1 MKSTQAKLQKA
12 APATLDEA
20 SMAEGLRYLSERDA
34 DLARVFREL
43 GPPQMWA
50 REPGF
55 ATLVFIILEQQVSLA
70 SAKAVFDRLT
80 GLASPLTPER
90 FLALDDAA
98 LKGAGFSRQKIA
110 YCRNVATLV
119 AGGELDLEAL
129 GAMDDDAVR
138 STLVA
143 LKGVGPWTAEI
154 YLLRALNRPD
164 AWPSGDLALLIAAQ
178 EIKRLPARPTPLELE
193 ALAEPW
199 RPWRAV
205 AARLLWQHYL
215 HKPSRPNAG
224 RAVTAPVETL

>member
-1 MKSTQAKLQKA
+1 MLKTMRVKLMKD
-12 APATLDEA
+12 APATLDKA
-20 SMAEGLRYLSERDA
+20 SMAEGLRQLSERDE
-34 DLARVFREL
+34 DLALIFREL
-43 GPPQMWA
+43 GPPRMWA

-70 SAKAVFDRLT
+70 SAKAVFERLAA
-80 GLASPLTPER
+80 LASPLTPES
-90 FLALDDAA
+90 FLRLDDAE
-98 LKGAGFSRQKIA
+98 LKGAGFSRQKMA
-110 YCRNVATLV
+110 YCRNVAALV
-119 AGGELDLEAL
+119 LEGKLDLDAL
-129 GAMDDDAVR
+129 GGMEDGAVR

-178 EIKRLPARPTPLELE
+178 EIKRLPRRPTPLELE
-193 ALAEPW
+193 RIAEPW

-215 HKPSRPNAG
+215 HKPARMKP
-224 RAVTAPVETL
+224 E